1 MAGHRF
7 HYEKA
12 EKLLDPKRKEWISPE
27 QVISVLSVLRD
38 DVIADLGA
46 GNGYF
51 TIPLAKETNEKVHAV
66 DVQPEMIQL
75 LKQRAEQMA
84 ITNIEYQVADVSS
97 TALPSHSID
106 KGLMAFVFHEVEPK
120 DAVMDEIRRIMK
132 PNGQFLFIE
141 WEVINS
147 EMGPPVHERIASSN
161 LLAYLKTKTSQVEFI
176 RFHPA
181 IYGVLIHY

>member
-1 MAGHRF
+1 
-7 HYEKA
+7 
-12 EKLLDPKRKEWISPE
+12 
-27 QVISVLSVLRD
+27 
-38 DVIADLGA
+38 
-46 GNGYF
+46 
-51 TIPLAKETNEKVHAV
+51 
-66 DVQPEMIQL
+66 
-75 LKQRAEQMA
+75 
-84 ITNIEYQVADVSS
+84 
-97 TALPSHSID
+97 
-106 KGLMAFVFHEVEPK
+106 
-120 DAVMDEIRRIMK
+120 MDEIRRIMK

>member
-1 MAGHRF
+1 M
-7 HYEKA
+7 
-12 EKLLDPKRKEWISPE
+12 
-27 QVISVLSVLRD
+27 ISVLSVQRD

-141 WEVINS
+141 
-147 EMGPPVHERIASSN
+147 
-161 LLAYLKTKTSQVEFI
+161 
-176 RFHPA
+176 
-181 IYGVLIHY
+181 